1 MAGFLFLVLMQFI
14 WSFGPAQAV
23 RGGGA
28 YSYSDSSGHRYS
40 GTYDLKPD
48 GQIVHSSGDP
58 VPFSDTALP
67 GYGYGFNPGYQ
78 GDDFYPTYFSN
89 LENLLQEV
97 FQSNIENQRLAYN
110 AARKAFDLSSNE
122 DYFNHFASRLPPFH
136 DFNRFREEIPSF
148 PRYPNFAMPNFPNSA
163 FASSSLGPGFRRQ
176 IAAINPQNPLSNNVN
191 INKVSHFSD
200 SPGRGGYYG
209 VSSKSY
215 ASSSNVNGQEY
226 NRRGAVTT
234 IDDNGKVTS
243 YKVES

>member
-14 WSFGPAQAV
+14 WSFGPVQAV

-67 GYGYGFNPGYQ
+67 G
-78 GDDFYPTYFSN
+78 
-89 LENLLQEV
+89 
-97 FQSNIENQRLAYN
+97 
-110 AARKAFDLSSNE
+110 
-122 DYFNHFASRLPPFH
+122 LPPFH

-226 NRRGAVTT
+226 NRRGAITT
-234 IDDNGKVTS
+234 VDDNGKVTS